1 MLVRMVPFPL
11 FFCSVGGYLHM
22 FYFISL
28 VFMGLC
34 SVPVPVPT
42 SILHVPMSSGL
53 ELGVEKLCCALKA
66 A

>member
-1 MLVRMVPFPL
+1 
-11 FFCSVGGYLHM
+11 M

-28 VFMGLC
+28 VFMGLR

-42 SILHVPMSSGL
+42 SILHVPMSSGP